1 MEPEA
6 AHSNDQEELIS
17 LKNENETLRSE
28 VEQLKANSS
37 DIAKTEY
44 QNSQTRFRAIFEY
57 SRLGNKVI
65 TADLKIVQ
73 VNPAMVALLGYTTK
87 EELIEHKFLI
97 IRPKRITRIG
107 NYFKNSSGKNLRHHL
122 AWRQP

>member
-1 MEPEA
+1 MEPED
-6 AHSNDQEELIS
+6 AHSIDQEEIIA
-17 LKNENETLRSE
+17 LKNENERLRTE

-37 DIAKTEY
+37 QIAKTAY

-73 VNPAMVALLGYTTK
+73 VNPA
-87 EELIEHKFLI
+87 
-97 IRPKRITRIG
+97 R
-107 NYFKNSSGKNLRHHL
+107 
-122 AWRQP
+122 